1 MSFIPHT
8 KEDIATMLA
17 EIGISDIEALYDE
30 IPDEF
35 KIGTLEGIPSAANEM
50 EVVREITA
58 LAAKDK
64 FGLNFIGAGAY
75 EHFIPSVVWE
85 LTTRGEFYT
94 AYTPYQAEASQG
106 TLQLIYEYQSMMS
119 NLMAHDISNAS
130 LYDGA
135 SALAEAILMAIRV
148 NRTKDSKK
156 NIMPRNL
163 HPSYKAVAES
173 ITTKQGV
180 ELIDIEFNPAD
191 GLINTQDL
199 DSHSDATA
207 LVIQNPNFFGSL
219 ENVDGLTDWAH
230 SQNIIVIAVVNPIA
244 MALLKPPG
252 IWGERGADIACGEGQ
267 PLGVPLSSGGPYYG
281 FMTTRGEFSRQ
292 LPGRIVGKTLDSNGN
307 EGFVLTLQA
316 REQHIRRSK
325 ATSNICT
332 NQGLMVTA
340 STMYMSLYGEQGLVD
355 VAKSCHS
362 KLNEFITAIKN
373 LKGIEVLFDSERFH
387 EVAICMPKSSKKIIE
402 YMESHGISPGLDLSL
417 YFPKLENTVLT
428 CITEVKTTEDIQ
440 AYVSLLEEAL
450 EVIE

>member
-148 NRTKDSKK
+148 NRSKDSKK
-156 NIMPRNL
+156 IIMPRNL
-163 HPSYKAVAES
+163 HPSYKAIAES

-219 ENVDGLTDWAH
+219 ENVDGLTDWA
-230 SQNIIVIAVVNPIA
+230 
-244 MALLKPPG
+244 
-252 IWGERGADIACGEGQ
+252 
-267 PLGVPLSSGGPYYG
+267 
-281 FMTTRGEFSRQ
+281 
-292 LPGRIVGKTLDSNGN
+292 
-307 EGFVLTLQA
+307 
-316 REQHIRRSK
+316 
-325 ATSNICT
+325 
-332 NQGLMVTA
+332 
-340 STMYMSLYGEQGLVD
+340 
-355 VAKSCHS
+355 
-362 KLNEFITAIKN
+362 
-373 LKGIEVLFDSERFH
+373 
-387 EVAICMPKSSKKIIE
+387 
-402 YMESHGISPGLDLSL
+402 
-417 YFPKLENTVLT
+417 
-428 CITEVKTTEDIQ
+428 
-440 AYVSLLEEAL
+440 
-450 EVIE
+450 